1 VGRRLLTL
9 AAAALLLIGPGA
21 AGAQTAPTAQ
31 TVTSI
36 PTVGALFYPSVL
48 GLLPMLN
55 GPHFCSGSVVHS
67 SGHDLVLT
75 AAHCVYG
82 PGLTLEFAPGFHD
95 GIAPYGV
102 WDVTKLYIDPAWA
115 AGQDPHRDVAL
126 LQVAPRDGRQIEDV
140 VGAHPLGVP
149 SIGAAVTVDGYP
161 AGSGGEPITCTN
173 HIYDTQG
180 YPSFDC
186 NGFVSGVSG
195 GPWYTGDRLVGAT
208 GGLDQGGCT
217 DATSYSAPFGAWT
230 FGLLQRAEADG
241 PGDLAPIAFLSSSC

>member
-1 VGRRLLTL
+1 VRGRV
-9 AAAALLLIGPGA
+9 AALVAVVLVLTGSGA
-21 AGAQTAPTAQ
+21 AGASIPTAQ

-36 PTVGALFYPSVL
+36 PTVGALFYPSAL
-48 GLLPMLN
+48 GLLPTLN
-55 GPHFCSGSVVHS
+55 GPHFCSGAVLHS
-67 SGHDLVLT
+67 SGHDLVVT

-102 WDVTKLYIDPAWA
+102 WAVTQVYVDPGWLS
-115 AGQDPHRDVAL
+115 GQDPHRDLAVL
-126 LQVAPRDGRQIEDV
+126 RVSDRDGQGIEDV

-149 SIGAAVTVDGYP
+149 SDGASVTVDGYP

-195 GPWYTGDRLVGAT
+195 GPWFTGGRLVGVT

-217 DATSYSAPFGAWT
+217 DSTSYTAPFGAWT
-230 FGLLQRAEADG
+230 FALLQRAEAAG
-241 PGDLAPIAFLSSSC
+241 PGDVAPLEFLDTSC